1 MDRLQKILIISLIST
16 SAASWLVSQAFSAEM
31 MSAMAT
37 PFGALPVSLFVAVW
51 TAGMAAMMFPAISP
65 VVLLYNRLIKNND
78 TALVVEARGAPY
90 PLKMVLFVGCY
101 LAVWALAGL
110 VLLLAWSLP
119 LSFIQVPPVVYG
131 IILAAAG
138 AYQFSSIKSKC
149 LGYCESP
156 MSLFMKRWKKGAAGA
171 VSMGTYHGLYC
182 LGCCWPYFL
191 IMVALG
197 WMDILW
203 MALFAGVIFGEKM
216 WSKGIWVARA
226 AGIALIV
233 VGIAAALGAIDV
245 ASPQMMN
252 MEMDMPPVGAGSA
265 DQGGMPGMAPPESS
279 NGPDEG
285 MGDMNMG

>member
-1 MDRLQKILIISLIST
+1 MDRLQKILIVSLVST
-16 SAASWLVSQAFSAEM
+16 SAASWLVSQAFQAEM
-31 MSAMAT
+31 MSAMAA
-37 PFGALPVSLFVAVW
+37 PFSALPVSLFVAVW

-65 VVLLYNRLIKNND
+65 VVLLYNRLIRNND
-78 TALVVEARGAPY
+78 TALVVETGKAPY
-90 PLKMVLFVGCY
+90 PLKMALFVGCY

-110 VLLLAWSLP
+110 ALLLLWSLP
-119 LSFIQVPPVVYG
+119 LSAVQVPPVAYG
-131 IILAAAG
+131 LILVVAG
-138 AYQFSSIKSKC
+138 IYQFSSIKSKC

-156 MSLFMKRWKKGAAGA
+156 MSLFMKRWRNGTAGA

-216 WSKGIWVARA
+216 WSRGIWVARA

-233 VGIAAALGAIDV
+233 VGTAAALGAVDV
-245 ASPQMMN
+245 VSPQAMN
-252 MEMDMPPVGAGSA
+252 MEMPAGDAGSNQ
-265 DQGGMPGMAPPESS
+265 DSMPAMPESS
-279 NGPDEG
+279 NDQG
-285 MGDMNMG
+285 MEDMR